1 MYPGVSL
8 VTRVADAGVEIAV
21 VVLASVLCSQGCVRR
36 EHADASSPVVVRLAN
51 PSGGTLAPE
60 LAAEYDRSTSRFK
73 VQSIEIGGAHNLETV
88 LRGEADV
95 TASGA
100 DSVYSAYQS
109 ALQNR
114 SPTGHQLRAI
124 AALPV
129 TPLHLLVRDDS
140 PIRGLADLR
149 GATLGGYRMPLLNLL
164 FEPGGLDA
172 PAAWRYTTS
181 LAEAAGLVSDRLAD
195 AAFVIAY
202 YPNPTVRAALQ
213 RGAHLI
219 PFEGAAVEQVRRR
232 HRLIKQVTI
241 PGNVY
246 PGHPT
251 PIHTIGV
258 DLVIVC
264 RSDLAEPV
272 VYDFTK
278 HLFDALPGLAKRYSS
293 LRVYDV
299 DQAPATPIPL
309 HEGAARYY
317 REVELSR

>member
-1 MYPGVSL
+1 
-8 VTRVADAGVEIAV
+8 
-21 VVLASVLCSQGCVRR
+21 
-36 EHADASSPVVVRLAN
+36 
-51 PSGGTLAPE
+51 
-60 LAAEYDRSTSRFK
+60 
-73 VQSIEIGGAHNLETV
+73 
-88 LRGEADV
+88 
-95 TASGA
+95 
-100 DSVYSAYQS
+100 VYSAYQNT
-109 ALQNR
+109 LQSQ
-114 SPTGHQLRAI
+114 SPTVHQLRAI

-149 GATLGGYRMPLLNLL
+149 GATLGAYRMPLLNLL
-164 FEPGGLDA
+164 FEPGGLEA
-172 PAAWRYTTS
+172 PAAWRYAPS
-181 LAEAAGLVSDRLAD
+181 LTEAAGLVSDRVVD

-232 HRLIKQVTI
+232 HRLIKQITI
-241 PGNVY
+241 PGNMY
-246 PGHPT
+246 PGYPT

-258 DLVIVC
+258 DLVYVC
-264 RSDLAEPV
+264 RGDLAEPL

-278 HLFDALPGLAKRYSS
+278 QLFDVLPALAKKYSS
-293 LRVYDV
+293 LRVFEV